1 MILLLQIQTVPD
13 SLTNPEI
20 TEKTLSVVDLITSGG
35 IGGNLVMGALGIL
48 SIFAIYILI
57 ERFSSIKKASEEDKN
72 FLKRKR

>member
-1 MILLLQIQTVPD
+1 MSLLLQIQTVPD

-57 ERFSSIKKASEEDKN
+57 ERFS
-72 FLKRKR
+72 